1 MVAARMTEKRKKKK
15 KTVPKE
21 TEKKKY
27 AEGWK
32 WQEVK
37 DRNIHRIRD

>member
-1 MVAARMTEKRKKKK
+1 MTERDYGWHMVAARMTEKRKKKK

-27 AEGWK
+27 AEG
-32 WQEVK
+32 
-37 DRNIHRIRD
+37 